1 MNRYTEIARA
11 MRVQIGQTHRA
22 EHSIRVA
29 RCAEILAMQHGLDA
43 ARARTAGMLH
53 DLARLWPAS
62 RLLEEA
68 AHRAYRV
75 DDFERR
81 NPIVLHAPLG
91 AMLAEERF
99 GVRDPEI
106 AAAIAAH
113 TLGAAEMSPLARVL
127 FLADA
132 LDPQRDY
139 AERGALWELALQD
152 LDAAMYAT
160 LERTV
165 AYSRS
170 RGYEI
175 APRTKAALDT
185 FSRMKGKVS
194 TVSTH

>member
-1 MNRYTEIARA
+1 MNRYTEIARE
-11 MRVQIGQTHRA
+11 MRSAIGQRERA
-22 EHSIRVA
+22 DHCIRVA
-29 RCAEILAMQHGLDA
+29 RCAELLAMRHGLDA

-53 DLARLWPAS
+53 DLGRLWSAS

-68 AHRAYRV
+68 ARRNYPV

-91 AMLAEERF
+91 AMLASERF
-99 GVRDPEI
+99 AVRDSEI
-106 AAAIAAH
+106 ADAVAAH
-113 TLGAAEMSPLARVL
+113 TLGAAQMSPLARVL
-127 FLADA
+127 YLADA
-132 LDPQRDY
+132 LEPKRNF
-139 AERGALWELALQD
+139 AERGQLWELAMQD

-185 FSRMKGKVS
+185 FSHMKGKVS

>member
-1 MNRYTEIARA
+1 
-11 MRVQIGQTHRA
+11 MR
-22 EHSIRVA
+22 
-29 RCAEILAMQHGLDA
+29 HGLDP
-43 ARARTAGMLH
+43 ARARIAGMLH
-53 DLARLWPAS
+53 DVARMWPAS

-68 AHRAYRV
+68 GARAYPV

-91 AMLAEERF
+91 AAIAAERF
-99 GVRDPEI
+99 AVRDPEI

-132 LDPQRDY
+132 LEPQRDY
-139 AERGALWELALQD
+139 PERRQLWELAMQD

-160 LERTV
+160 LERTL

-170 RGYEI
+170 RGFEI

-185 FSRMKGKVS
+185 FSRMKVKVS

>member
-1 MNRYTEIARA
+1 MNRYTEVARA
-11 MRVQIGQTHRA
+11 MRAQIGQTHRA

-29 RCAEILAMQHGLDA
+29 RCAELLAMRHGLDA
-43 ARARTAGMLH
+43 SRARTAGMLH

-68 AHRAYRV
+68 ARRNYPA

-81 NPIVLHAPLG
+81 NPTVLHAPLG

-99 GVRDPEI
+99 AVHDPEI

-113 TLGAAEMSPLARVL
+113 TLGAAEMTPLARVL
-127 FLADA
+127 YLADA
-132 LDPQRDY
+132 LEPQRNY
-139 AERGALWELALQD
+139 AERAALWELALQD

-160 LERTV
+160 LESTL
-165 AYSRS
+165 AYARS

-185 FSRMKGKVS
+185 FSRLKGKVS

>member
-1 MNRYTEIARA
+1 MNRYTQLAREVRA
-11 MRVQIGQTHRA
+11 TIGQAHRA
-22 EHSIRVA
+22 AHSIRVA
-29 RCAEILAMQHGLDA
+29 RCAELLAMRHGLDPE
-43 ARARTAGMLH
+43 RARTAGMLH

-68 AHRAYRV
+68 SRRAYPI

-81 NPIVLHAPLG
+81 NPIVLHAPLS
-91 AMLAEERF
+91 ALLARERF
-99 GVRDPEI
+99 GIQDSEI
-106 AAAIAAH
+106 GEAIAAH

-132 LDPQRDY
+132 LEPQRDY
-139 AERGALWELALQD
+139 RERAELWELALQD

-160 LERTV
+160 LESTL
-165 AYSRS
+165 AYARN

-175 APRTKAALDT
+175 APRTKAAFDT
-185 FSRMKGKVS
+185 FSRLKGKVS

>member
-1 MNRYTEIARA
+1 
-11 MRVQIGQTHRA
+11 MR
-22 EHSIRVA
+22 
-29 RCAEILAMQHGLDA
+29 HGIDA

-53 DLARLWPAS
+53 DVARMWPAS

-68 AHRAYRV
+68 LGRGYPV

-91 AMLAEERF
+91 ATIAAERF
-99 GVRDPEI
+99 AVRDPEV

-113 TLGAAEMSPLARVL
+113 TLGAAEMSPLAQVL
-127 FLADA
+127 YLADA
-132 LDPQRDY
+132 LEPGRDY
-139 AERGALWELALQD
+139 PERRQLWELAMRD

-160 LERTV
+160 LERTL

-170 RGYEI
+170 RGFEI